1 MAESRSVLVTGGS
14 RGIGLATARRFVA
27 AGDRVALLARPS
39 TELDLAADALGALK
53 VECDISNGDAI
64 EAAVQ
69 SVAAAQGPIEV
80 LVNNAGVALRHPV
93 SQHPLAAWDYVM
105 AVNLRA
111 PFLFAR
117 AVLPAM
123 RAANQG
129 RIINISSVHGR
140 VGAARM
146 AAYCATKFGL
156 IGFTQALAEEVKDE
170 GVVVTALCPA
180 SVDTRILK
188 GTGLAPEVTPE
199 EVAEA
204 IFFLAQAPPAVA
216 GTAMD
221 MFG

>member
-1 MAESRSVLVTGGS
+1 MSRSVLITGGS

-27 AGDRVALLARPS
+27 QGDRVAILARPS
-39 TELDLAADALGALK
+39 TELDLAARTLGALK
-53 VECDISNGDAI
+53 VECDISEADAI
-64 EAAVQ
+64 DAAVAQ
-69 SVAAAQGPIEV
+69 VVAHQGPVEV
-80 LVNNAGVALRHPV
+80 LVNNAGVALRQPIAGHPIE
-93 SQHPLAAWDYVM
+93 AWDYVM

-117 AVLPAM
+117 AVLPGM
-123 RAANQG
+123 RAAKSG
-129 RIINISSVHGR
+129 RIINISSIHGR

-146 AAYCATKFGL
+146 GAYCATKFGL
-156 IGFTQALAEEVKDE
+156 LGFTQALAEEVKHD
-170 GVVVTALCPA
+170 GIVVTALCPA

-188 GTGLAPEVTPE
+188 GTGMAPETTPE

-204 IFFLAQAPPAVA
+204 IAFLAQAPAAVA

>member
-1 MAESRSVLVTGGS
+1 MSRSVLITGGS

-27 AGDRVALLARPS
+27 NGDRVALLARPS
-39 TELDLAADALGALK
+39 TELDLATRSLGALK
-53 VECDISNGDAI
+53 VECDISDPAAI
-64 EAAVQ
+64 DAAVQ
-69 SVAAAQGPIEV
+69 VVEAGQGAVEV
-80 LVNNAGVALRHPV
+80 LVNNAGVALRQPIDGHPI
-93 SQHPLAAWDYVM
+93 AAWDYVM

-111 PFLFAR
+111 PFAFAR

-123 RAANQG
+123 RAAGRG

-140 VGAARM
+140 AGAARM
-146 AAYCATKFGL
+146 GAYCATKFGL
-156 IGFTQALAEEVKDE
+156 IGFTQALANEVRDD
-170 GVVVTALCPA
+170 GVIVTALCPA

-204 IFFLAQAPPAVA
+204 ILFLAKAPAAIA

>member
-1 MAESRSVLVTGGS
+1 MSGRSVLVTGGS
-14 RGIGLATARRFVA
+14 RGIGLATARRFA
-27 AGDRVALLARPS
+27 ADGDRVALLARPS
-39 TELDLAADALGALK
+39 RELDLAAADLGALK
-53 VECDISNGDAI
+53 VECDISDGAAI
-64 EAAVQ
+64 DGAVARV
-69 SVAAAQGPIEV
+69 VAHQGAIEV
-80 LVNNAGVALRHPV
+80 LINNAGVALRQAV
-93 SQHPLAAWDYVM
+93 DGHPLPAWDYVM

-123 RAANQG
+123 RAAGQG

-146 AAYCATKFGL
+146 GAYCATKFGL
-156 IGFTQALAEEVKDE
+156 LGFTQSLAEEVKGD

-199 EVAEA
+199 AVAEA
-204 IFFLAQAPPAVA
+204 IFFLAKAPPAVA